1 MLFILSAIWGS
12 AFIAIKVSLNF
23 FSPVSVASYRLIV
36 ATIFLF
42 IFYIIGK
49 YKTSLNKTD
58 LIMLIF
64 VGVVGNFLPFYL
76 ISWSEQHIQSST
88 AGILMGVGPI
98 LTLILSHFFTKD
110 DRFTYS
116 KLISISIGF
125 IGVLFIF
132 EIDTLF
138 NFGTANS
145 LQLFSKFLII
155 IAALVYMISNIVA
168 YNTLKHIDSFSITF
182 FATLFGAMVSVPFL
196 LYSETIQPSYI
207 NFNALLPILY
217 LGIFPTALAFQLR
230 YHITKTSGPVFLSYV
245 AYLIPIFALIWGFVL
260 LSEEIYLNSII
271 QSLKYRS
278 HISFLKR
285 FLKAHDYVVL
295 KILQLL
301 LALLELCLN

>member
-12 AFIAIKVSLNF
+12 AFIAIKVSLNY

-36 ATIFLF
+36 ASIFLL

-49 YKTSLNKTD
+49 YKTSLNRTD
-58 LIMLIF
+58 LIMLLF

-155 IAALVYMISNIVA
+155 IAALGYMISNIVA

-182 FATLFGAMVSVPFL
+182 FATLFGALVSVPFL

-207 NFNALLPILY
+207 NFTALLPILY

-271 QSLKYRS
+271 GITL
-278 HISFLKR
+278 
-285 FLKAHDYVVL
+285 
-295 KILQLL
+295 ILFGIYIGKK
-301 LALLELCLN
+301 N

>member
-12 AFIAIKVSLNF
+12 AFIAIKISLNY

-36 ATIFLF
+36 ASIFLL

-49 YKTSLNKTD
+49 YKTSLNRTD
-58 LIMLIF
+58 LIMLLF

-155 IAALVYMISNIVA
+155 IAALGYMISNIVA

-182 FATLFGAMVSVPFL
+182 FATLFGALVSVPFL

-271 QSLKYRS
+271 GITL
-278 HISFLKR
+278 
-285 FLKAHDYVVL
+285 
-295 KILQLL
+295 ILFGVYIGKK
-301 LALLELCLN
+301 N

>member
-12 AFIAIKVSLNF
+12 AFIAIKVSLNY

-36 ATIFLF
+36 ASIFLL

-49 YKTSLNKTD
+49 YKSSLNRTD
-58 LIMLIF
+58 LIMLLF

-155 IAALVYMISNIVA
+155 IAALGYMISNIVA

-196 LYSETIQPSYI
+196 IYSETIQPSYI
-207 NFNALLPILY
+207 NFSALLPILY

-271 QSLKYRS
+271 GITL
-278 HISFLKR
+278 
-285 FLKAHDYVVL
+285 
-295 KILQLL
+295 ILFGVYIGKK
-301 LALLELCLN
+301 N

>member
-1 MLFILSAIWGS
+1 LLFILSAIWGS
-12 AFIAIKVSLNF
+12 AFIAIKISLNY

-36 ATIFLF
+36 ASIFLL

-49 YKTSLNKTD
+49 YKSSLNRTD
-58 LIMLIF
+58 LIMLLF

-145 LQLFSKFLII
+145 LQLLSKFLII
-155 IAALVYMISNIVA
+155 IAALGYMISNIVA

-182 FATLFGAMVSVPFL
+182 FATLFGALVSVPFL

-207 NFNALLPILY
+207 NFSALLPILY

-271 QSLKYRS
+271 GITL
-278 HISFLKR
+278 
-285 FLKAHDYVVL
+285 
-295 KILQLL
+295 ILFGVYIGKK
-301 LALLELCLN
+301 N

>member
-36 ATIFLF
+36 ASIFLL

-49 YKTSLNKTD
+49 YKTSLNRTD
-58 LIMLIF
+58 LIMLLF

-155 IAALVYMISNIVA
+155 IAALGYMISNIVA

-182 FATLFGAMVSVPFL
+182 FATLFGALVSVPFL

-207 NFNALLPILY
+207 NFSALLPILY

-271 QSLKYRS
+271 GITL
-278 HISFLKR
+278 
-285 FLKAHDYVVL
+285 
-295 KILQLL
+295 ILFGVYIGKK
-301 LALLELCLN
+301 N

>member
-1 MLFILSAIWGS
+1 LLFILSAIWGS
-12 AFIAIKVSLNF
+12 AFIAIKISLNY

-36 ATIFLF
+36 ASIFLL

-49 YKTSLNKTD
+49 YKTSLNRTD
-58 LIMLIF
+58 LIMLLF

-155 IAALVYMISNIVA
+155 IAALGYMISNIVA

-182 FATLFGAMVSVPFL
+182 FATLFGALVSVPFL

-207 NFNALLPILY
+207 NFSALLPILY

-271 QSLKYRS
+271 GITL
-278 HISFLKR
+278 
-285 FLKAHDYVVL
+285 
-295 KILQLL
+295 ILFGVYIGKK
-301 LALLELCLN
+301 N